1 MRIFNG
7 IGELRAA
14 EGEELGTS
22 DWLVVDQPR
31 IDLFAD
37 ATGDHQWIHV
47 DTEKAADG
55 PFGGTIAHGLL
66 TLSLLPTFLQQIYR
80 VDGIRMAVNYGL
92 DKVRLP
98 APVPAGAKLRA
109 TSKVL
114 EVTDLDGAVQVKLS
128 TTIEVEGGDKPACV
142 AESIVR
148 YVA

>member
-47 DTEKAADG
+47 DTEKAVDG

-98 APVPAGAKLRA
+98 APVPAGSKLRA